1 MNEQTIEYRLDQIDK
16 KLDSLTDL
24 LVQTQT
30 QEIRLQNCEA
40 ALRELKKNQNART
53 DRWLNPLVSALV
65 SGFIAFVLVKIGV
78 K

>member
-40 ALRELKKNQNART
+40 ALREVKKNQAAKT

-65 SGFIAFVLVKIGV
+65 SGFITFVFGKNRS
-78 K
+78 

>member
-30 QEIRLQNCEA
+30 QEIRLSNCETSI
-40 ALRELKKNQNART
+40 REIKKNQSAKT

-65 SGFIAFVLVKIGV
+65 SGFVAFILLKIGIR
-78 K
+78 